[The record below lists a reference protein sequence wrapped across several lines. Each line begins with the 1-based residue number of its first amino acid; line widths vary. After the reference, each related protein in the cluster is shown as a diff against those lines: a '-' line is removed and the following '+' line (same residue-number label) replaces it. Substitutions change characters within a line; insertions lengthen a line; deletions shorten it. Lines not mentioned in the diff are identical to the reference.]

1 MQEKYYKYAHLL
13 LTKGLCINENQPLLI
28 NAPIDAIEF
37 VRVLT
42 KVACE
47 LNIRDIYYDWT
58 DEELKYIELKYF
70 NEEEIKQSRF
80 WNKEIHE
87 EYAKKDAAFLFLT
100 STGNDLMKD
109 IIPNKLKV
117 AANHLLHTRKTYRE
131 KQENNQ
137 IDWCIAAVATKEWG
151 KLIFPNDNNAY
162 EKLWE
167 TIFDI
172 CLINT
177 ENPEEEWIKKME
189 ENHQMCD
196 KLTEL
201 NIKELHYKSSNGTDL
216 TIGLPQNAIWCGGS
230 SNIKGRDII
239 VNMPSEEVFT
249 TPNKYATNG
258 VVYTSLPL
266 VHSGITIKDIMLEF
280 KDGKIINF
288 DASTGKEELQNIIE
302 LDEESSMLGE
312 VALVDINSKI
322 SNTNILFYE
331 TLYDENASC
340 HIAVGRGFKE
350 CIKDA
355 NDMTDEDLEELGYNK
370 SKNHVDM
377 MIGTKDLSII
387 AKTYDNKEIEIFKDG
402 SFNI

>member
-13 LTKGLCINENQPLLI
+13 LTKGLCINEGQPLLI
-28 NAPIDAIEF
+28 NAPIESIEF
-37 VRVLT
+37 IRVLT

-47 LNIRDIYYDWT
+47 LNIRDIYYDWQ
-58 DEELKYIELKYF
+58 DEELKYIQLKNF

-80 WNKEIHE
+80 WNKEIHN
-87 EYAKKDAAFLFLT
+87 EYAKKDAAFLHLL
-100 STGNDLMKD
+100 SVGSDLMKD
-109 IIPNKLKV
+109 IEPKKLKT
-117 AANHLLHTRKTYRE
+117 AATHSLHTREVYRTM
-131 KQENNQ
+131 QSNNE
-137 IDWCIAAVATKEWG
+137 IDWCIAAVASQDWAN
-151 KLIFPNDNNAY
+151 LLFPNEENNL

-167 TIFDI
+167 VLFDI
-172 CLINT
+172 CLVNE
-177 ENPEEEWIKKME
+177 ENPEDAWTKKMQ
-189 ENHQMCD
+189 ENKKMCE
-196 KLTEL
+196 KLTNL
-201 NIKELHYKSSNGTDL
+201 NIKSLHYQSSNGTNL
-216 TIGLPQNAIWCGGS
+216 NIELPKNAIWCGGS
-230 SNIKGRDII
+230 SIIKGREPI
-239 VNMPSEEVFT
+239 VNMPTEEVFT
-249 TPNKYATNG
+249 TPNKFKTNG
-258 VVYTSLPL
+258 IVYTTLPL

-288 DASTGKEELQNIIE
+288 DSSTGKEELQNIIE

-322 SNTNILFYE
+322 SKTNILFYE

-355 NDMTDEDLEELGYNK
+355 NNMSEEELEQLGYNK

-377 MIGTKDLSII
+377 MIGSKDLNIT
-387 AKTYDNKEIEIFKDG
+387 ATTYDNKEILIFKDG